1 MLLTFASCR
10 KAEYSLAGINDCSG
24 GKGFVFECEINE
36 YGYYF
41 REVFGFFF
49 SFLYFQAFY
58 VFVFAFTL
66 FPFGLGYLLLLFTIS
81 FLHLCRWCLSGN
93 LTLVSP
99 KSFFFSCPKLHIFFY
114 YSFHRPAAVQVACQI
129 FMLFIVSA
137 RYPVDSAIYQKRKGK
152 KKLAQFTD
160 YKAPI
165 SMNNQKVRDS

>member
-1 MLLTFASCR
+1 MCCSLLRPAAKQSTPWP
-10 KAEYSLAGINDCSG
+10 ELTTVVG
-24 GKGFVFECEINE
+24 GKVLFLSAKSMSMGIIFVRFL
-36 YGYYF
+36 
-41 REVFGFFF
+41 VFFF

-66 FPFGLGYLLLLFTIS
+66 FPFGLGYLLLLVTIS

-129 FMLFIVSA
+129 FV
-137 RYPVDSAIYQKRKGK
+137 IYSLREISRRQCYLPKKKGK
-152 KKLAQFTD
+152 KKTCTVHRL
-160 YKAPI
+160 
-165 SMNNQKVRDS
+165 